1 MDEVS
6 MLGPKGQMHWLDYKS
21 NTPDASYCQI
31 KVKNDLAYLR

>member
-1 MDEVS
+1 